1 MKKPPRISEAEW
13 AIMQVLWAHSPATA
27 NEIIEAP
34 SVQKSLHPQVARTL
48 INRLVKKGAV
58 GFRKE
63 GRAHLFLPLV
73 KESDCVSAVTESF
86 LARVFG
92 GSLQPMVA
100 HFVEQDKLT
109 DDEIDRLQRLLRK
122 KRKQL

>member
-1 MKKPPRISEAEW
+1 MKSPPRISEAEW
-13 AIMQVLWAHSPATA
+13 AIMKVLWERSPVTA

-34 SVQKSLHPQVARTL
+34 SIKNSLHPQVARTL

-63 GRAHLFLPLV
+63 GRVHLFVPLV
-73 KESDCVSAVTESF
+73 KESDCVNAVTDSF

-109 DDEIDRLQRLLRK
+109 DDEIERLQQLLRK
-122 KRKQL
+122 KRK

>member
-13 AIMQVLWAHSPATA
+13 AIMKVLWEQSPASA

-34 SVQKSLHPQVARTL
+34 SIKESLHPQVVRTL

-63 GRAHLFLPLV
+63 GRAHLFFPLV
-73 KESDCVSAVTESF
+73 KESDCVSAVTDSF

-100 HFVEQDKLT
+100 HFVEQDKLS
-109 DDEIDRLQRLLRK
+109 DDEIERLQQLLRK
-122 KRKQL
+122 KRK